1 MIKWKRHMNI
11 DDIQEHFWKYDFYIL
26 LSVIN
31 PTNEI
36 DRTLEFF
43 LDFIAEQIF
52 DYIYK
57 EIP

>member
-11 DDIQEHFWKYDFYIL
+11 DDIQEHLWKYDFYIL